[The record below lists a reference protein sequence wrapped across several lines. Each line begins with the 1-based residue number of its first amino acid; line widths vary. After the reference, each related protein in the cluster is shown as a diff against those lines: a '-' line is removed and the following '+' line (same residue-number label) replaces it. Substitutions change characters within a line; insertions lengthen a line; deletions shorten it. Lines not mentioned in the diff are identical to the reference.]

1 MSVVDG
7 LVLGVL
13 AVGLALGCVRGF
25 VAQFTG
31 VAGLLGGLYLGAGY
45 HDGLRRAIFDP
56 HFDTGHNGTIA
67 YVAIVVV
74 TVFVA
79 ALVGWFIRLGF
90 EKLDLG
96 AYDRVAG
103 GAFGVAKAGLI
114 CAGIL
119 LTVVYFAPDGGRV
132 ESTIGRSK
140 AAPMLW
146 GAMESAAG
154 ALPKAYRADVQKFL
168 DAHALPK
175 ETREARQPE

>member
-13 AVGLALGCVRGF
+13 TVGLALGCVRGF
-25 VAQFTG
+25 IAQFTG
-31 VAGLLGGLYLGAGY
+31 VAGLLGGLYAASSY
-45 HDGLRRAIFDP
+45 HEGLRRTLFDP
-56 HFDTGHNGTIA
+56 YFDTKHNGTIA
-67 YVAIVVV
+67 YVAIIVV

-79 ALVGWFIRLGF
+79 ALVGWLIRKGF
-90 EKLDLG
+90 EQLDLG

-103 GAFGVAKAGLI
+103 GAFGIAKAGLI

-119 LTVVYFAPDGGRV
+119 LTVVYFAPDGGHV
-132 ESTIGRSK
+132 ENSIGRSK
-140 AAPMLW
+140 AGPMLW

-168 DAHALPK
+168 NAHALP
-175 ETREARQPE
+175 EATREARRPE